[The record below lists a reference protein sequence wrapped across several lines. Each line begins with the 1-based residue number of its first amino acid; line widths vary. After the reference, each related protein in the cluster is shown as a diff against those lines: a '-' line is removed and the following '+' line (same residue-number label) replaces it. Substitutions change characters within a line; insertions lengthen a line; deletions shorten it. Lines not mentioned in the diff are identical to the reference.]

1 MVVIDISAQGR
12 QIQLEKYAT
21 ARVCLCRVWPEP
33 RMEVQGRQRCE
44 KHRAGAGGIRNHC
57 LWIGS
62 AHREC
67 SDKVSGS
74 QARDVA
80 QQDRSWAGSHDLLY
94 VFDPLPDSWV
104 QAASSVGDDNATQIA
119 YEPCQ
124 EVIGGDDDQ
133 VSRRDTG
140 GSSGNGVQSEGMRQI
155 SPCNPGW
162 WM

>member
-1 MVVIDISAQGR
+1 
-12 QIQLEKYAT
+12 
-21 ARVCLCRVWPEP
+21 
-33 RMEVQGRQRCE
+33 
-44 KHRAGAGGIRNHC
+44 
-57 LWIGS
+57 
-62 AHREC
+62 
-67 SDKVSGS
+67 
-74 QARDVA
+74 
-80 QQDRSWAGSHDLLY
+80 LY
-94 VFDPLPDSWV
+94 VDDPLPDSRV
-104 QAASSVGDDNATQIA
+104 QATSSVADDNAAQIA